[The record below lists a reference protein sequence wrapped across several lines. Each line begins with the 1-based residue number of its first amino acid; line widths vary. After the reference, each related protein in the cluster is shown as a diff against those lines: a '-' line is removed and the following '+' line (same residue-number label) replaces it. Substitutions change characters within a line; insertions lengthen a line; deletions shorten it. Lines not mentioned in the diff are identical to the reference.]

1 MSFVFKR
8 TFIASLF
15 LLSASTSMAEFCVS
29 AEYMVPR
36 NFLELLLDRIEF
48 FNDLA
53 LHPEKH
59 QGGYAPCLW
68 DEETSKPLHICV
80 RCDGGG
86 TDAIKCFVM
95 FPHTPAEYGIKSWLS
110 FPYTKKALLMAKKD
124 LQNKINSTNT
134 GTSWFKIENAF
145 GAGNAR
151 LDCSL
156 DKHEKSETLKCVVVA
171 VECLQGH

>member
-1 MSFVFKR
+1 VSFVFKR

-15 LLSASTSMAEFCVS
+15 FLYASTSMAEFCVS
-29 AEYMVPR
+29 AEYIVPL
-36 NFLELLLDRIEF
+36 NFFEVLLERIEF

-68 DEETSKPLHICV
+68 DEEKNQPLNICV

-86 TDAIKCFVM
+86 TDALTCFVM
-95 FPHTPAEYGIKSWLS
+95 FPHTPAEFGIKSWLS

-124 LQNKINSTNT
+124 LQNKINSTNPET
-134 GTSWFKIENAF
+134 GASWFKIKNAF
-145 GAGNAR
+145 GAGNAY

-156 DKHEKSETLKCVVVA
+156 KRRALECVFVA
-171 VECLQGH
+171 TECLQGH